1 MNTAAAA
8 NEVKG
13 LSDRG
18 VAEYDKYRHRAITN
32 HADFVNDAI
41 YWDGVATHHMVE
53 RLIAL
58 DGSSTSDAD
67 FRAGFRILW
76 NDLVTNAAIG
86 HAKQCELNGWPK

>member
-8 NEVKG
+8 NEIKG

-18 VAEYDKYRHRAITN
+18 YAEYDKYRHFAIAN
-32 HADFVNDAI
+32 HADYINDALG
-41 YWDGVATHHMVE
+41 WDDEATRRMLE

-58 DGSSTSDAD
+58 NAVTTSDAD

-86 HAKQCELNGWPK
+86 HAKQCEENGWPK